1 VPNVV
6 ALGRS
11 CQLAGEF
18 TGHQQIRAL
27 RDRLENEILARFPMA
42 SLNGIA
48 DRSRRLPNTSNIS
61 FEGLEGGS
69 ILSLLDNAGVC
80 VSTGSA
86 CNADSE
92 DVSAVLR
99 AMKVPAPIGRGSIR
113 FSLGRYNTGADIDQ
127 TLAVLMRVVSQ
138 LMEKSGKGSVQI
150 FPLPPGG

>member
-1 VPNVV
+1 
-6 ALGRS
+6 
-11 CQLAGEF
+11 
-18 TGHQQIRAL
+18 
-27 RDRLENEILARFPMA
+27 MA

-69 ILSLLDNAGVC
+69 ILSLLDDAGVC

-99 AMKVPAPIGRGSIR
+99 AMKVPASIARGSIR
-113 FSLGRYNTGADIDQ
+113 FSLGRYNTIEEVDRA
-127 TLAVLMRVVSQ
+127 LEVLGRVLIQ
-138 LMEKSGKGSVQI
+138 LMEK
-150 FPLPPGG
+150 PW